1 MTYPDP
7 ILVIHNEITDYP
19 GSFTAVWALT
29 GQQMGPFSSDQMLRN
44 KVNPH
49 SDTHK
54 LTLKEAIR
62 LQQAMRNN
70 RIAEVVA
77 NAMGGSFVPHCKP
90 GDYNSDC
97 IISLLL
103 RINKTSGAIGP
114 IIDEALDDDYIDA
127 RERAQ
132 INESISRLE
141 TKLARLKEC
150 INGRSVKNVS
160 GGE

>member
-49 SDTHK
+49 SDSHK
-54 LTLKEAIR
+54 LTLKEALR
-62 LQQAMRNN
+62 LQQAIQSN
-70 RIAEVVA
+70 RIAEGVA
-77 NAMGGSFVPHCKP
+77 WAMGGSFVPHCKA
-90 GDYNSDC
+90 GDFSSDC

-103 RINKTSGAIGP
+103 RINQSSGAIGP

-132 INESISRLE
+132 INESITKLE
-141 TKLARLKEC
+141 TKLAQLKAS
-150 INGRSVKNVS
+150 INDRSVK
-160 GGE
+160 GMGEGS